1 MVEQVTDNLWIKI
14 QLPEKEERKS
24 TKKEYIIQHRRKTMN
39 EQQLEA
45 LMKRITDYLVRE
57 LDKRDTLAERVQ
69 DLEVRVTD
77 LIELSESDKVF
88 TEDRVKEIA
97 ADEAIEAINN
107 AEVNVDISA

>member
-1 MVEQVTDNLWIKI
+1 MD
-14 QLPEKEERKS
+14 
-24 TKKEYIIQHRRKTMN
+24 

-45 LMKRITDYLVRE
+45 LMKRITQYLISE
-57 LDKRDTLAERVQ
+57 LDKRGDLVSRVE
-69 DLEVRVTD
+69 DLEDTID
-77 LIELSESDKVF
+77 GTI

>member
-24 TKKEYIIQHRRKTMN
+24 TKKEYIIQHRRKTMD

-45 LMKRITDYLVRE
+45 LMKRITQYLISE
-57 LDKRDTLAERVQ
+57 LDKRGDLVSRVEDLDDTIN
-69 DLEVRVTD
+69 DD
-77 LIELSESDKVF
+77 NIEII

-107 AEVNVDISA
+107 AEVTISA